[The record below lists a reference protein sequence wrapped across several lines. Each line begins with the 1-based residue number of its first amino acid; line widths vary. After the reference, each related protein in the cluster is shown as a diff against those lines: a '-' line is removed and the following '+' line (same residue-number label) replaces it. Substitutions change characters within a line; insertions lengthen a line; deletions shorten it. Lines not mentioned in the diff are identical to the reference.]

1 MRPSAQ
7 PAHPHRPGRR
17 RRLRLRRA
25 LSRWYFGKRVE
36 LPVADAQRRRIE
48 VVRAAPGEAAEAGHR

>member
-1 MRPSAQ
+1 M
-7 PAHPHRPGRR
+7 RR

-25 LSRWYFGKRVE
+25 LSRWCFGKRVE
-36 LPVADAQRRRIE
+36 LPAADAQRRRIE